1 MASYDVNMWHPVELS
16 LPAFHQ
22 FFSFYSGTIG
32 NHSALTAWALIPFFF
47 RMLVEGPLCPF
58 VSRISMQQRYIWVG
72 KLDPK
77 WYLSLV
83 RLTM

>member
-32 NHSALTAWALIPFFF
+32 NHSALTAWARIPFFV
-47 RMLVEGPLCPF
+47 RMLVEGSPLPLCLSYKHAAT
-58 VSRISMQQRYIWVG
+58 V
-72 KLDPK
+72 
-77 WYLSLV
+77 YLG
-83 RLTM
+83 R

>member
-58 VSRISMQQRYIWVG
+58 VSRITRHAATV
-72 KLDPK
+72 
-77 WYLSLV
+77 YLG
-83 RLTM
+83 R